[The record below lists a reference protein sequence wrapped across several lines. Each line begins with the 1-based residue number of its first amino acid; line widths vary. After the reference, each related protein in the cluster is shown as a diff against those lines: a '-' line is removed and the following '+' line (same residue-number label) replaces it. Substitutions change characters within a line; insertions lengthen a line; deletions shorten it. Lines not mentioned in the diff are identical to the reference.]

1 MIKLIKML
9 QWCLLL
15 DTFSLF
21 SMWSGMEKC
30 GKPFLFYS
38 LFFSWKE
45 CNEGCRGCKGRRSP
59 LLHHAPYVQFSDP
72 LKIRRPP
79 VKTNVLTV
87 KKEIVW
93 AGKWVHFSREKLP
106 LHQKCIC
113 YVLLCNSWID
123 LQMASNRLSSGTS
136 VKQKAFVDGLFLLAT
151 AFFHRLFIRH
161 KKGVACPDCHS

>member
-1 MIKLIKML
+1 MTINKQRLLGLFVFLRLSQPLIKLIKML

-106 LHQKCIC
+106 PASKMHLVRTALQ
-113 YVLLCNSWID
+113 LL
-123 LQMASNRLSSGTS
+123 NRITNGIEQ
-136 VKQKAFVDGLFLLAT
+136 V
-151 AFFHRLFIRH
+151 I
-161 KKGVACPDCHS
+161 